1 MDKIENRV
9 RENVLARLDSM
20 YDPTDD
26 EIRTVIRDELVRE
39 SKEYP
44 ISIKDR
50 ASIENH
56 VFNLISSYLVKHSR
70 KIFFLNVK
78 DYLK

>member
-39 SKEYP
+39 SK
-44 ISIKDR
+44 
-50 ASIENH
+50 
-56 VFNLISSYLVKHSR
+56 
-70 KIFFLNVK
+70 
-78 DYLK
+78 